1 MKVHIVFISLEYS
14 ANTLVENFIQ
24 QEDIDH
30 GTLDRHSVK
39 KLQLA
44 LSNLFSEEV
53 SRVSDLAF
61 YHRYY
66 LWFYLVYIF
75 QAEVARLSGVV
86 FSSDLVSSRFQEYR
100 KMCS

>member
-14 ANTLVENFIQ
+14 ANTFVENFIQ

-39 KLQLA
+39 KFKLA

-53 SRVSDLAF
+53 SRVSDLA
-61 YHRYY
+61 
-66 LWFYLVYIF
+66 FYLVYIF

-86 FSSDLVSSRFQEYR
+86 FSSDPVSSRFQEYR
-100 KMCS
+100 KVCS